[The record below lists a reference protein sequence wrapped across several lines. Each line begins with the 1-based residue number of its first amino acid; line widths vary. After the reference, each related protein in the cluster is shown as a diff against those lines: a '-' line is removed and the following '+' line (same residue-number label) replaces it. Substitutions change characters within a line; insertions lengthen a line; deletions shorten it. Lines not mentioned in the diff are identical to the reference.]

1 MAQPSIFGLQSQKGG
16 DTGQRVDM
24 MLALLD
30 EGAKK
35 SASKANRAL
44 RSLDSLFESIAK
56 GSRGGSGG
64 RGRSI
69 TPRQILGALHG
80 NLATTGTSFGLGAVA
95 AGVGLAGAASPN
107 GIQPLTQALHLLA
120 ASIGGAL
127 LPALVNLSAG
137 IMTLADMFN
146 AFRTERDPADSNSL
160 RNAVAIANEEEFGGM
175 IGAMPAK
182 HRAQLRETLHQG
194 APAAPA
200 GPEPG
205 SWSDMFRKN
214 QELILKTMAAGMSR
228 TGQGSIADAA
238 KKAQEAALG
247 GGVDYK
253 ILQVQ
258 MQNLQVAQ
266 RIARNTENLQVTK

>member
-24 MLALLD
+24 MLTLLD

-95 AGVGLAGAASPN
+95 SGVGLAGAASPN

-120 ASIGGAL
+120 AKIGGVL
-127 LPALVNLSAG
+127 LPALVNLSAA
-137 IMTLADMFN
+137 IMTLADMLPG
-146 AFRTERDPADSNSL
+146 AQETKA
-160 RNAVAIANEEEFGGM
+160 AVDTTVSTTAKVSA
-175 IGAMPAK
+175 GA
-182 HRAQLRETLHQG
+182 G
-194 APAAPA
+194 PA
-200 GPEPG
+200 GLPIAMGAQAFQMLSDPSGFAGTKGETPEPG
-205 SWSDMFRKN
+205 SWDDMFRKN

-228 TGQGSIADAA
+228 TGQGGIADAA

-258 MQNLQVAQ
+258 MQNLQATQ
-266 RIARNTENLQVTK
+266 RIVRNTENLQVTK